1 MTRAEALA
9 TAKAALRAIARGLGR
24 VAVYLG
30 PLILAALAYIFRLVV
45 DAAHGARVLSLRRRK
60 RKAPERIAEFELIE
74 NKLRDT
80 KAARWATWHAVPA
93 RRRLA
98 VRTAAVAILVAIVAT
113 VRARYR
119 TPAQPQIRADATTA
133 ATTVPTSPSDA
144 LSSGPAPTPPVDL
157 KAAAARFEAA
167 RQRLGRSEWTVFG
180 DAPVLERGARGAW
193 DDYAVGSPVVI
204 REDSQGTASSGRG
217 ARFRMWYLGCHL
229 AMREHA
235 CGVGHATSSDGVVWE
250 KRPQPVFQPPDP
262 VAQDNLTEIAVLKT
276 GDRYYLWYSVA
287 ADYAAGRRRA
297 TVNLATSPDGL
308 VWADQG
314 QVLEGEGPLPLTI
327 EHSVLHDGQSFH
339 MWYVAA
345 IEELDAPV
353 LRHLSSADGKT
364 WTAVGGTPL
373 KDLEKEMSSLGR
385 LLVEAAEGGGFRALS
400 TRRDDDQE
408 LRSSA
413 LGVLVSSEGTTWQMQ
428 ALDVD
433 PFKASLERDAN
444 LRIRA
449 VTGVHDPAGLWL
461 WATLVDVNRHDERIG
476 VAFRNGG

>member
-1 MTRAEALA
+1 M
-9 TAKAALRAIARGLGR
+9 
-24 VAVYLG
+24 
-30 PLILAALAYIFRLVV
+30 
-45 DAAHGARVLSLRRRK
+45 LSLRRRK
-60 RKAPERIAEFELIE
+60 RKAPERTAEFELIE
-74 NKLRDT
+74 STLRDA
-80 KAARWATWHAVPA
+80 KAARWSAWHALPA

-98 VRTAAVAILVAIVAT
+98 VRTAAVAIVVAIGAT
-113 VRARYR
+113 ARVRYR
-119 TPAQPQIRADATTA
+119 TPAQPAIGAGATAAATTA
-133 ATTVPTSPSDA
+133 PTSPSADTP
-144 LSSGPAPTPPVDL
+144 SSGPAPAPPVDL

-167 RQRLGRSEWTVFG
+167 RQRLGRGEWTVLG

-193 DDYAVGSPVVI
+193 DDYAVGSPVVM
-204 REDSQGTASSGRG
+204 REDSRGTASAGGG
-217 ARFRMWYLGCHL
+217 ARYRMWYLGCHL
-229 AMREHA
+229 AMREHT

-250 KRPQPVFQPPDP
+250 KRPQPVFLPPDP

-276 GDRYYLWYSVA
+276 GDRYSLWYSVA

-308 VWADQG
+308 VWTDQG

-327 EHSVLHDGQSFH
+327 EHSVLHDGQRFH

-385 LLVEAAEGGGFRALS
+385 LLVEAVEGGGFRALS

-413 LGVLVSSEGTTWQMQ
+413 LGVLVSSDGTTWQMQ

-449 VTGVHDPAGLWL
+449 VTAGP
-461 WATLVDVNRHDERIG
+461 RPGGI
-476 VAFRNGG
+476 VALGDARRRVSP

>member
-1 MTRAEALA
+1 M
-9 TAKAALRAIARGLGR
+9 
-24 VAVYLG
+24 
-30 PLILAALAYIFRLVV
+30 
-45 DAAHGARVLSLRRRK
+45 LSLRRRK
-60 RKAPERIAEFELIE
+60 RKAPERATEFDLIE
-74 NKLRDT
+74 TRLRET
-80 KAARWATWHAVPA
+80 KAARWAAWHEIPA

-113 VRARYR
+113 ARARYR
-119 TPAQPQIRADATTA
+119 PPAQPEIGASATAA
-133 ATTVPTSPSDA
+133 ATTVPPTSPSADA
-144 LSSGPAPTPPVDL
+144 PSSGPAPTPPVDL

-167 RQRLGRSEWTVFG
+167 RRRLDRGEWTVLG
-180 DAPVLERGARGAW
+180 DVPVLERGARGAW

-204 REDSQGTASSGRG
+204 REDRRGTASAGGG
-217 ARFRMWYLGCHL
+217 ARYRMWYLGCHL

-235 CGVGHATSSDGVVWE
+235 CGVGLATSPDGVVWE
-250 KRPQPVFQPPDP
+250 KRPQPVFLPPDP

-276 GDRYYLWYSVA
+276 ADRYSLWYSIA

-308 VWADQG
+308 VWTDQG

-345 IEELDAPV
+345 IEELDTPV

-373 KDLEKEMSSLGR
+373 KDLAPQMSSMGR
-385 LLVEAAEGGGFRALS
+385 LSVEAADGRGFRALS
-400 TRRDDDQE
+400 TRPNDDQE

-413 LGVLVSSEGTTWQMQ
+413 LGVLVSSDGGTTWQMQ
-428 ALDVD
+428 DLDVD
-433 PFKASLERDAN
+433 PFKALLEGDAN

-449 VTGVHDPAGLWL
+449 VTGVRDSAGLWL
-461 WATLVDVNRHDERIG
+461 WATLVDVYRHDERIG
-476 VAFRNGG
+476 VAFRKEG